1 MDIAYVTRSAFLAT
15 CENAI
20 HAERTRLEAGE
31 AVEVPLEGGGYAGR
45 VEVEI
50 RDADTTT
57 FGTDWQG
64 TDVTRFP
71 ARIRAAATALF
82 NRQCFGRYVI
92 EHRDGQVTIR
102 IV

>member
-1 MDIAYVTRSAFLAT
+1 MDIAYVTRSAFLAA

-20 HAERTRLEAGE
+20 HAEQARLGAGE
-31 AVEVPLEGGGYAGR
+31 AVNVPLDDGGYAGR

-50 RDADTTT
+50 RESDATT

-71 ARIRAAATALF
+71 TRIRAAATALF
-82 NRQCFGRYVI
+82 NRRCFGRYVI
-92 EHRDGQVTIR
+92 EHRDGLLTIR
-102 IV
+102 VA